1 MKFKF
6 KENDMVVFVNKDKSH
21 CGLTVGS
28 VYKVWGI
35 LEADVGVQVLK
46 IRDDNDYI
54 NYYRADCFRLAP
66 KFKNGDLVKC
76 INNQGMI
83 LTIGSTYKVL
93 DSSEDYVHVL
103 NDDGVMSRYFVER
116 FELAD
121 KKEMKFNLTIEE
133 DNIADFLYKLE
144 NAYNIVSEVAKTEKA
159 YEEAYLK
166 LEALL
171 NDKTGSSGLF

>member
-6 KENDMVVFVNKDKSH
+6 KENDMVVFVNKDDSH

-28 VYKVWGI
+28 VYKVWDI
-35 LEADVGVQVLK
+35 LEEADVGVQVLK
-46 IRDDNDYI
+46 IRDDNDYV
-54 NYYRADCFRLAP
+54 NYCRADCFRLAP

-93 DSSEDYVHVL
+93 DSSEDYVHIL

-116 FELAD
+116 FELA
-121 KKEMKFNLTIEE
+121 MKFNLTIEE

-171 NDKTGSSGLF
+171 DDKTGSSGLF